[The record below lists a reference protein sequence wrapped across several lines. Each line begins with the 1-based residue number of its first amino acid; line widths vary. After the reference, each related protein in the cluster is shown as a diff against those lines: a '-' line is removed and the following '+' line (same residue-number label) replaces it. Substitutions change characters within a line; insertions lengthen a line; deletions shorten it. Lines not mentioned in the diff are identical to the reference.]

1 MATGLLDESD
11 PDPLGE
17 TLGEAHACDV
27 VLLDRLGE
35 GAFSTIYE
43 GRWRGTRVAV
53 KMLISGAAMQLRAT
67 APLGGGTVFHSLLLG
82 GNREALLHEV
92 GVLSSLRHPCI
103 VAIYAVVMEPPM
115 LIMELA
121 SQGSLA
127 QLLSAP
133 GCSLLL
139 SEGLDIL
146 SCVACGV
153 EYLHRQRPPVAHR
166 DLKSANVLL
175 SDGAV
180 RARVADFGLSAWVIA
195 VGNAG
200 LQRVGTPA
208 YLAPEVA
215 RGELVTDW
223 LAVDSYG
230 VGLIAMDVAHATCHG
245 GRATSASSLS
255 SILDADLHCS
265 HLLRGESLVLD
276 TRERE
281 GYRVEVDGSV
291 DARLADLI
299 RACTQV
305 APGDR
310 PKLTAIR
317 EVLEGISSGNATL

>member
-1 MATGLLDESD
+1 
-11 PDPLGE
+11 
-17 TLGEAHACDV
+17 
-27 VLLDRLGE
+27 
-35 GAFSTIYE
+35 
-43 GRWRGTRVAV
+43 
-53 KMLISGAAMQLRAT
+53 
-67 APLGGGTVFHSLLLG
+67 
-82 GNREALLHEV
+82 
-92 GVLSSLRHPCI
+92 
-103 VAIYAVVMEPPM
+103 M

-146 SCVACGV
+146 GCVACGV

-180 RARVADFGLSAWVIA
+180 RARVADFGLSAWVA
-195 VGNAG
+195 AAGHAG
-200 LQRVGTPA
+200 LQRVGTPG

-230 VGLIAMDVAHATCHG
+230 VGLIAMDVAHATCRG
-245 GRATSASSLS
+245 GRATSARSLS
-255 SILDADLHCS
+255 SILDDDLHCS
-265 HLLRGESLVLD
+265 HLLRGESLVLE

-291 DARLADLI
+291 DVRLADLI